1 MLSRSPLQIAFAVLS
16 CCVLLYF
23 IFISP
28 SSSICTDD
36 DNLLSDHR
44 HSGNR
49 LTYYDMDRPIDS
61 KPKVEA
67 NSTRRLDHVLILTP
81 FKESAQHIDRYFENV
96 DKLTYPHDHIS
107 LGFLVSDS
115 QDGTIE
121 KLQQRSKQYM
131 NDDQQHPWQ
140 KFHRINIFQKD
151 FAYELA
157 SNEDRHAFSVQV
169 KRRQIM
175 AKSRNTLLSA
185 ALTPEIDWVLWLDG
199 DVVDSPPSL
208 LEELMGLDKDMVVPN
223 CYWHSYNE
231 EGGYDRNNWQETKES
246 WELQASLKPSDVL
259 VEGYKELITHRKL
272 LLDMRF
278 ENGQTDLFHMVP
290 LDAVGGTCTLVKA
303 KVHRDGAIFPSF
315 PFQHQVETE
324 GMAKMAK
331 ALGYEIF
338 GLPNYLVYHYI

>member
-1 MLSRSPLQIAFAVLS
+1 MLTQSPIRLTLGALFICGLLYILVRTPSSRS
-16 CCVLLYF
+16 
-23 IFISP
+23 
-28 SSSICTDD
+28 CTDD
-36 DNLLSDHR
+36 GLFSHLR
-44 HSGNR
+44 HASSR
-49 LTYYDMDRPIDS
+49 LTYYDMDRPQQQHNHTDS
-61 KPKVEA
+61 DKK
-67 NSTRRLDHVLILTP
+67 RRLDHVLILTP
-81 FKESAQHIDRYFENV
+81 FKNSAQHIGRYFDNL
-96 DKLTYPHDHIS
+96 DRLTYPHDHIS

-121 KLQQRSKQYM
+121 LLQQRAKDYM
-131 NDDQQHPWQ
+131 QHSQPWQ
-140 KFHRINIFQKD
+140 TFHRVNIFQKD

-185 ALTPEIDWVLWLDG
+185 ALTQEIDWVLWLDG
-199 DVVDSPPSL
+199 DVVDYPPSL
-208 LEELMGLDKDMVVPN
+208 LEELMGLDKDIVVPN

-231 EGGYDRNNWQETKES
+231 VGGYDRNNWMETKES
-246 WELQASLKPSDVL
+246 WEFQTTLKPSDVL
-259 VEGYKELITHRKL
+259 VEGYDELVTHRKL

-278 ENGQTDLFHMVP
+278 ENGQSDLFHMVP

-303 KVHRDGAIFPSF
+303 QVHRDGAIFPSF